1 MLPADILYIGVQD
14 HDRKRTEGIMSKETK
29 DGFKVKLDSSL
40 LYCLAAALIG
50 FIVRVESHSAA
61 IDTRLLQLERRTD
74 TLEVDLKSIKDSLYE
89 IKGDMKILLKGI
101 KDD

>member
-1 MLPADILYIGVQD
+1 
-14 HDRKRTEGIMSKETK
+14 MSKETK

-74 TLEVDLKSIKDSLYE
+74 TLEIDLKSIKDSLYE
-89 IKGDMKILLKGI
+89 IKGDMKILLKGV
-101 KDD
+101 KND

>member
-1 MLPADILYIGVQD
+1 
-14 HDRKRTEGIMSKETK
+14 MSKETK
-29 DGFKVKLDSSL
+29 DGFKVKLDSSVL
-40 LYCLAAALIG
+40 DCLAAALIG

-101 KDD
+101 KND

>member
-1 MLPADILYIGVQD
+1 
-14 HDRKRTEGIMSKETK
+14 
-29 DGFKVKLDSSL
+29 
-40 LYCLAAALIG
+40 
-50 FIVRVESHSAA
+50 VESHSAA

>member
-1 MLPADILYIGVQD
+1 
-14 HDRKRTEGIMSKETK
+14 MSKQEQK
-29 DGFKVKLDSSL
+29 DGFRVKLDSSL

-50 FIVRVESHSAA
+50 FIVRVEAHSAA

-101 KDD
+101 KDG